1 MTPRPYQSPSRRAAA
16 EETRQRI
23 LRAAKDLFATDKPF
37 SMEAVA
43 KRARVTR
50 VTIYHQFESKAQ
62 LLEAVF
68 DEFAAAGGLST
79 EVPKLFGDPDPR
91 RALRRMVHVFVSF
104 YVNHRRML
112 PRLSAAI
119 VDADI
124 AKAVQER
131 SERRRRVLANMV
143 QRIIG
148 AGADRSLADQALVID
163 LVDTLFALTSYEMF
177 ELLSIRDRGVPEI
190 EAIVVK
196 AVDAVLEF
204 SGLLP

>member
-1 MTPRPYQSPSRRAAA
+1 VTPRSYQSPARRAAA
-16 EETRQRI
+16 EQTRQRI

-37 SMEAVA
+37 SLEAVA

-68 DEFAAAGGLST
+68 DEFAAAGGLIA
-79 EVPKLFGDPDPR
+79 ELPKLFADPDPR

-124 AKAVQER
+124 AQAVQER
-131 SERRRRVLANMV
+131 SERRRKVLATIV
-143 QRIIG
+143 RRLVR
-148 AGADRSLADQALVID
+148 AGVESARVAD
-163 LVDTLFALTSYEMF
+163 LVDMLFALTSYEMF
-177 ELLSIRDRGVPEI
+177 ELLSIRERGVAEI
-190 EAIVVK
+190 EVLVAR

-204 SGLLP
+204 SGLLA

>member
-1 MTPRPYQSPSRRAAA
+1 VTPRSYQSPARRAAA
-16 EETRQRI
+16 EATRRRI

-37 SMEAVA
+37 SLEAVA

-79 EVPKLFGDPDPR
+79 GLPKLFSDRDSR
-91 RALRRMVHVFVSF
+91 RALRQMVHIFVSF
-104 YVNHRRML
+104 YMNHRRML

-124 AKAVQER
+124 AKAVQVR
-131 SERRRRVLANMV
+131 SERRRLVLATIIK
-143 QRIIG
+143 RIVG
-148 AGADRSLADQALVID
+148 PNADQARVND
-163 LVDTLFALTSYEMF
+163 LVDLLFAMTSYEMF
-177 ELLSIRDRGVPEI
+177 ELLSTRDRQEPDI

>member
-1 MTPRPYQSPSRRAAA
+1 MTPRSYRSPARQAAA

-68 DEFAAAGGLST
+68 DEFAAAGGLRDAL
-79 EVPKLFGDPDPR
+79 PRLFGGGDPR
-91 RALRRMVHVFVSF
+91 RALHELVHVFVTF
-104 YVNHRRML
+104 WKNHRRML
-112 PRLSAAI
+112 PRLTAAI

-124 AKAVQER
+124 AKIVQAR
-131 SERRRRVLANMV
+131 TERRRHGLATIV
-143 QRIIG
+143 GRIVG
-148 AGADRSLADQALVID
+148 PNVDPARAND

-177 ELLSIRDRGVPEI
+177 ELLSTRDRQVGDI
-190 EAIVVK
+190 EALV
-196 AVDAVLEF
+196 ARSVDSVLEF

>member
-1 MTPRPYQSPSRRAAA
+1 M
-16 EETRQRI
+16 
-23 LRAAKDLFATDKPF
+23 RAAKDLFATDKPF
-37 SMEAVA
+37 SLEAVA

-79 EVPKLFGDPDPR
+79 EIPKLFGDPDPR
-91 RALRRMVHVFVSF
+91 RALRNMVHVFVSF

-131 SERRRRVLANMV
+131 SERRRAVLAAMIK
-143 QRIIG
+143 RIVG
-148 AGADRSLADQALVID
+148 PDVDPTRASD
-163 LVDTLFALTSYEMF
+163 LVDLLFALTSYEMF
-177 ELLSIRDRGVPEI
+177 ELLSIRDRQVPEI
-190 EAIVVK
+190 EALVVR
-196 AVDAVLEF
+196 AVDSVLEF
-204 SGLLP
+204 SGLLA

>member
-1 MTPRPYQSPSRRAAA
+1 MTPRSYRSPGRRAAA

-37 SMEAVA
+37 SLEAVA
-43 KRARVTR
+43 ARARVTR

-79 EVPKLFGDPDPR
+79 ELPKLFSDPDPR
-91 RALRRMVHVFVSF
+91 RALRTMVHIFVSF
-104 YVNHRRML
+104 YVGHRRML

-131 SERRRRVLANMV
+131 SERRRRVLATIV
-143 QRIIG
+143 RRIVG
-148 AGADRSLADQALVID
+148 GGADPARFTD
-163 LVDTLFALTSYEMF
+163 LVDLLFALTSYEMF
-177 ELLSIRDRGVPEI
+177 ELLSVRDRQVPEI
-190 EAIVVK
+190 ESLVVT
-196 AVDAVLEF
+196 AVDATLEF

>member
-1 MTPRPYQSPSRRAAA
+1 VTPRSYQSPVRRAAA

-37 SMEAVA
+37 SLEAVA

-79 EVPKLFGDPDPR
+79 ELPKLFADPDPR
-91 RALRRMVHVFVSF
+91 RALRHMAHIFVRF

-124 AKAVQER
+124 AKAVYER
-131 SERRRRVLANMV
+131 SERRRTVLATIV
-143 QRIIG
+143 RRIVG
-148 AGADRSLADQALVID
+148 AGADAARVHD
-163 LVDTLFALTSYEMF
+163 LVDLLFALTSYEMF
-177 ELLSIRDRGVPEI
+177 DLLSVRDRQLPEI
-190 EAIVVK
+190 EALVVR
-196 AVDAVLEF
+196 AVDGALES
-204 SGLLP
+204 SGLLA

>member
-1 MTPRPYQSPSRRAAA
+1 MTPRSYQSPGRRAAA
-16 EETRQRI
+16 EETRRRI

-68 DEFAAAGGLST
+68 DEFAAAGGLT
-79 EVPKLFGDPDPR
+79 ALPKVFGTADPR
-91 RALRRMVHVFVSF
+91 HALRELVHVFVAF
-104 YVNHRRML
+104 WANHRRML

-124 AKAVQER
+124 AKAVEAR
-131 SERRRRVLANMV
+131 VERRRRGLATIV
-143 QRIIG
+143 GRIVG
-148 AGADRSLADQALVID
+148 ANADQARAND
-163 LVDTLFALTSYEMF
+163 LVDTLFALTSYDMF
-177 ELLSIRDRGVPEI
+177 ELLSTRGRQVAEI
-190 EAIVVK
+190 EALVVR

-204 SGLLP
+204 SGLLA

>member
-1 MTPRPYQSPSRRAAA
+1 MTPRSYQSPARRAAA
-16 EETRQRI
+16 EQTRQRI

-37 SMEAVA
+37 SLEAVA

-68 DEFAAAGGLST
+68 DEFAAAGGLIA
-79 EVPKLFGDPDPR
+79 ELPKLFADPDPR

-131 SERRRRVLANMV
+131 SERRRKVLATIV
-143 QRIIG
+143 RRIV
-148 AGADRSLADQALVID
+148 RSGVESARVSD
-163 LVDTLFALTSYEMF
+163 LVDMLFALTSYEMF
-177 ELLSIRDRGVPEI
+177 ELLSIRERGAAEI
-190 EAIVVK
+190 EVLVAR

-204 SGLLP
+204 SGLLA

>member
-1 MTPRPYQSPSRRAAA
+1 MTPRPYRSPSRRAAA

-37 SMEAVA
+37 SLEAVA

-91 RALRRMVHVFVSF
+91 RALRRMVGVFVRF

-124 AKAVQER
+124 AKAVQAR
-131 SERRRRVLANMV
+131 SERRRRVLAT
-143 QRIIG
+143 IIG
-148 AGADRSLADQALVID
+148 RIVRPNADAAKKND
-163 LVDTLFALTSYEMF
+163 LVDLLFALTSYEMF
-177 ELLSIRDRGVPEI
+177 ELLSIRDRQVPEI

-196 AVDAVLEF
+196 AVDGVLEF
-204 SGLLP
+204 SGLLA